1 MTDQIPQLM
10 DQKRVAEI
18 LGKSAAWCARA
29 RSQGDGPAFRK
40 IGRHVRYELSDVLE
54 WLDSQPKKTSIC
66 KGEGKR

>member
-1 MTDQIPQLM
+1 MKDQIPKLI

-18 LGKSAAWCARA
+18 FGKSPAWCARA
-29 RSQGDGPAFRK
+29 RSQGDGPAFIK

-54 WLDSQPKKTSIC
+54 WLKLQPKATFVC